1 MSKQIEYIDTG
12 VPYCPKIPNTWEVKR
27 LKFVGKS
34 IIGITYNPTQVTD
47 KENGILVLRSSNIQ
61 NGTLSFE
68 DNVYVNAEISDKHL
82 SKEGDILICARN
94 GSAHLVGKSAYIP
107 KEYEGLTFGAFMLMF
122 RSNLGK
128 FMYYV
133 FNSNLFKSQTG
144 LFATSTINQLTSD
157 TINNLF
163 VALPKSKEER
173 ETIAKFLDQKTAEI
187 DNLISKKQKLIE
199 CLREERLV
207 QIRLLTT
214 KGIEKPQFKNSGID
228 WIGEIPAEWEVKK
241 LKYVSRKVQT
251 GNTPPTSKDEYY
263 GDEFNWYTPADFS
276 DNLLLENS
284 SRKISF
290 LAVQDE
296 AVRVFPENSVL
307 IVGIG
312 ATLGKVGYI
321 TSPASSNQQINAIV
335 FSNIEEAK
343 FYANLFYAFKD
354 VVLSKSNAS
363 TLAILN
369 QAQTKDFIVPV
380 PVEQELPLIVSEIEA
395 LNTRIENAIK
405 KIEQEIELIKEY
417 RTSLINEVVTGKIT
431 LN

>member
-1 MSKQIEYIDTG
+1 MSRQTEYKETRLPWCSQI
-12 VPYCPKIPNTWEVKR
+12 PYNWEVKQ
-27 LKFVGKS
+27 LKYCFQFTTGFTPPTKDENLFNGDNIWVT
-34 IIGITYNPTQVTD
+34 IGDMSERYISDSKTRITDEAIEKY
-47 KENGILVLRSSNIQ
+47 NGILVKSGSLLFSFK
-61 NGTLSFE
+61 LS
-68 DNVYVNAEISDKHL
+68 
-82 SKEGDILICARN
+82 
-94 GSAHLVGKSAYIP
+94 VGKVA
-107 KEYEGLTFGAFMLMF
+107 
-122 RSNLGK
+122 
-128 FMYYV
+128 
-133 FNSNLFKSQTG
+133 
-144 LFATSTINQLTSD
+144 FATKDIYTNEAIIAIPPVENLNLNFFYYTLPFQLLQNANENIYGAKILNQDLIKNAYLVIPPLKQQNIIS
-157 TINNLF
+157 
-163 VALPKSKEER
+163 
-173 ETIAKFLDQKTAEI
+173 KFLDEQTAEI
-187 DNLISKKQKLIE
+187 DNLISKKQKLID
-199 CLREERLV
+199 CLKEERLV

-214 KGIEKPQFKNSGID
+214 KGIGKKQFKNSGID
-228 WIGEIPAEWEVKK
+228 WIGEIPKEWEAKK

-251 GNTPPTSKDEYY
+251 GNTPPTSKYEYY

-296 AVRVFPENSVL
+296 IVRVFPENSVL

-335 FSNIEEAK
+335 FSSIEEAK

-380 PVEQELPLIVSEIEA
+380 PAEQELPLIVNEIEE
-395 LNTRIENAIK
+395 LNTRIENTIR